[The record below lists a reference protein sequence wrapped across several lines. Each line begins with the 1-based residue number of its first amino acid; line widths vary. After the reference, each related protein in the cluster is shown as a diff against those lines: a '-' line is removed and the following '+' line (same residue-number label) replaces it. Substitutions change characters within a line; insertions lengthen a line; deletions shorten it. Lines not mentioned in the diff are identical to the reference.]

1 VHDSETPGLALLL
14 SQLGKRIWRRSDEHQ
29 MGIGMRHF
37 FALGFLRSYANL
49 SQHALGEVLC
59 MDANNLV
66 ILLNELEAEGYAVRR
81 RDPLDRRRH
90 IVEITP
96 VGRRALARA
105 EKVMEPQEATVLAA
119 LSDDERTELRHLL
132 VRALGSPEDVGA
144 AEDQAEPA
152 LAQTAP

>member
-1 VHDSETPGLALLL
+1 VDNAETPGLALLL
-14 SQLGKRIWRRSDEHQ
+14 TQLGKRIWRRSDDQ
-29 MGIGMRHF
+29 LMGIGMRHF

-66 ILLNELEAEGYAVRR
+66 ILLNELEAEGFAVRR
-81 RDPLDRRRH
+81 RDPQDRRRH

-105 EKVMEPQEATVLAA
+105 EKVMEPEEAAVLAA
-119 LSDDERTELRHLL
+119 LSVDERAALRQLL
-132 VRALGSPEDVGA
+132 VRALGGFEDA
-144 AEDQAEPA
+144 AAADAEPA
-152 LAQTAP
+152 LAQAAP

>member
-1 VHDSETPGLALLL
+1 MALLL
-14 SQLGKRIWRRSDEHQ
+14 SQLGKRIWRRSDEEL

-37 FALGFLRSYANL
+37 FALGFLRSYAHL
-49 SQHALGEVLC
+49 SQQALSEVLC

-66 ILLNELEAEGYAVRR
+66 ILLNELETEGFAVRR
-81 RDPLDRRRH
+81 RDPQDRRRH

-105 EKVMEPQEATVLAA
+105 EKVMEPQESAILAA
-119 LSDDERTELRHLL
+119 LSVDERAELRQLL
-132 VRALGSPEDVGA
+132 VRALGSPEDVA
-144 AEDQAEPA
+144 ATVADEPV